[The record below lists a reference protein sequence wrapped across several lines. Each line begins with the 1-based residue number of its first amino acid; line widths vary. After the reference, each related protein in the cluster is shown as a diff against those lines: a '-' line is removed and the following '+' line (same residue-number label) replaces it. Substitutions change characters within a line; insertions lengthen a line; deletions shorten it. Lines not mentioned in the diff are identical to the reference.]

1 MTGFKIDAAALRLIT
16 SRAKMVVERK
26 TRKSIPILQTVLI
39 EWAKGV
45 LRAEATDLDISIICA
60 ADAETDGVGKVA
72 INVDHLNWIARAA
85 EDAGAV
91 VEVETLLPAD
101 KRGPERIKVSAGE
114 ISATMNLINSISDF
128 PEMVMGDD
136 MQGPIGFSPPELHR
150 LLTMGRS
157 AISTEETRYYLN
169 GTFLH
174 GINGK
179 ARAVSTDGRR
189 MAVIDSEAPWWT
201 VGTKPAWRREIK
213 RMEGDPALYADYGII
228 IPTKTV
234 GIIAHLVDPRGN
246 EPVMLQ
252 ISETKL
258 HAIGPRWEIKAKV
271 IDGTY
276 PSYERVIPQD
286 EPKAHMTLAL
296 ASLRRIAQSP
306 FMDGRSGAM
315 KFELGNSRA
324 TMKSVEIGEISAP
337 ITSTG
342 DFDIC
347 FNSRYVV
354 DTARALGGVVRFDM
368 TKSGD
373 PARVYGEDPAAMF
386 VLMPMRV

>member
-1 MTGFKIDAAALRLIT
+1 MSGFKIDAASLRLIT

-26 TRKSIPILQTVLI
+26 TRKAIPILQTVRL

-60 ADAETDGVGKVA
+60 ADAETDGRGEVA

-85 EDAGAV
+85 EDDM
-91 VEVETLLPAD
+91 VEVETLPPAV
-101 KRGPERIKVSAGE
+101 KQGPERIKVSAGE
-114 ISATMNLINSISDF
+114 ISATMNLINFVDAF

-136 MQGPIGFSPPELHR
+136 MQEPIGFSQIELHR

-179 ARAVSTDGRR
+179 ARAVSTDGHR

-213 RMEGDPALYADYGII
+213 QPEGAAPIHADYGII
-228 IPTKTV
+228 LPTKTL
-234 GIIAHLVDPRGN
+234 GILAHLIDPRGN

-252 ISETKL
+252 VSETKI
-258 HAIGPRWEIKAKV
+258 HAIGPRWEIKAKL
-271 IDGTY
+271 IDDTY
-276 PSYERVIPQD
+276 PIYERVIPQD

-306 FMDGRSGAM
+306 FRDGISGAM
-315 KFELGNSRA
+315 KFELWNGRA
-324 TMKSVEIGEISAP
+324 VMKSVEIGEISAP

-342 DFDIC
+342 DFDIG

-368 TKSGD
+368 TKPGD